1 MSGRTWS
8 SQQQDIFSWFKSEP
22 GNLVVRARAG
32 TGKTTT
38 LIEAVQQAPESEA
51 LVAAFNKRIAKEL
64 QDRLSRAAF
73 GRAEAKTL
81 HGVGFSIITRYWE
94 RVNVDGRRGYALA
107 KAAAGEQ
114 APDDM
119 ITKIAKL
126 AGLGKGALADY
137 TDEAEV
143 LEDLDALAV
152 RFGLEPDDAWQQDG
166 WTTAR
171 VVRLAWDSMKLASHR
186 DERPTID
193 YDDMLF
199 LPLYNNWARPR
210 YALVCVDEAQDMN
223 AAQLELA
230 KRVCKAEG
238 RIAVIGDD
246 RQAIYGFRG
255 ADSDAIDRL
264 KLELNAKELGLTCTY
279 RCGKKIVS
287 YAKTL
292 VPDFVAAE
300 TNGDGMIES
309 MLEPAMMEAANP
321 GDFIL
326 SRKNAPLVSI
336 CLRMLRAGKPARI
349 EGKDVAAGLRTIA
362 KKWKTRT
369 VGELI
374 ERIERWR
381 EREIERLEAKKTAAA
396 DERIDMVKDQA
407 DILLALCEGIAS
419 PAELLTRLDSLFGD
433 SEDDKRPAVIC
444 SSIHKSKG
452 LEAKR
457 VFVLKN
463 TLYPNRFARRGRE
476 KRVTDEE
483 ALEAARRAV
492 EEQNLEYVAVTRAID
507 CLVWVS

>member
-1 MSGRTWS
+1 MSGRNWS
-8 SQQQDIFSWFKSEP
+8 AQQIAIFDWFRKET

-38 LIEAVQQAPESEA
+38 LIEAVQQAPERDA

-64 QDRLSRAAF
+64 QDRLARGAF
-73 GRAEAKTL
+73 GNAEAKTL
-81 HGVGFSIITRYWE
+81 HGVGFSIVGRYWE
-94 RVNVDGRRGYALA
+94 RVNVDGKRGYELA
-107 KAAAGEQ
+107 KRAAGEQ
-114 APDDM
+114 APDEM
-119 ITKIAKL
+119 IGKVAKL
-126 AGLGKGALADY
+126 AGIGKGSLADY
-137 TDEAEV
+137 SDEVEV
-143 LEDLDALAV
+143 LEQLEALAV

-166 WTTAR
+166 WTTGR
-171 VVRLAWDSMKLASHR
+171 LVRHAWEAMKLASHR
-186 DERPTID
+186 DERPVID

-199 LPLYNNWARPR
+199 LPLFNNWARPR
-210 YALVCVDEAQDMN
+210 YSLVCVDEAQDMN

-230 KRVCKAEG
+230 RRVCRDDG

-264 KLELNAKELGLTCTY
+264 KQELQAKELGLTCTY
-279 RCGKKIVS
+279 RCGKAIVA
-287 YAKTL
+287 YAKQL

-300 TNGDGMIES
+300 TNGDGVIEDLHES
-309 MLEPAMMEAANP
+309 KLVDTAKP
-321 GDFIL
+321 GDFVL

-349 EGKDVAAGLRTIA
+349 EGKDVAAGLRAIA
-362 KKWKTRT
+362 KKWKPRS
-369 VGELI
+369 VGELM

-381 EREIERLEAKKTAAA
+381 DREVERLEAKKTTAA
-396 DERIDMVKDQA
+396 DERIETVRDQA
-407 DILLALCEGIAS
+407 DILLALCEGLAS

-433 SEDDKRPAVIC
+433 SEEDRRPTVIC

-457 VFVLKN
+457 VFVLRN
-463 TLYPNRFARRGRE
+463 TLYPNRFSRRGRE
-476 KRVTDEE
+476 KRVTEEE

>member
-1 MSGRTWS
+1 MSGRNWS
-8 SQQQDIFSWFKSEP
+8 TEQLAIFDWFKSSK

-38 LIEAVQQAPESEA
+38 LIEAVHQAPESDA

-64 QDRLSRAAF
+64 QDRLAKSAF
-73 GRAEAKTL
+73 GGAEAKTL
-81 HGVGFSIITRYWE
+81 HGIGFSIVQRYWE
-94 RVNVDGRRGYALA
+94 RVNVDNRRGYDLA

-119 ITKIAKL
+119 IGKIQKLAAIAK
-126 AGLGKGALADY
+126 GSLADY
-137 TDEAEV
+137 SDEGEV
-143 LEDLDALAV
+143 LLDLEAIAV
-152 RFGLEPDDAWQQDG
+152 RFGLEPDDNWQQDG

-171 VVRLAWDSMKLASHR
+171 VCRLAWDAMKLATHR
-186 DERPTID
+186 EERSRID

-199 LPLYNNWARPR
+199 LPLVNNWAKPR
-210 YALVCVDEAQDMN
+210 YSLVCVDEAQDMN

-230 KRVCKAEG
+230 RRVCRDDG

-255 ADSDAIDRL
+255 ADIDAIDRL
-264 KLELNAKELGLTCTY
+264 KAELQAVELGLTRTY
-279 RCGKKIVS
+279 RCGKVIVA
-287 YAKTL
+287 YAKQL
-292 VPDFVAAE
+292 VPDFVAADTNPEGLIENLHESQLTE
-300 TNGDGMIES
+300 T
-309 MLEPAMMEAANP
+309 AQP
-321 GDFIL
+321 GDFVL

-349 EGKDVAAGLRTIA
+349 EGKDVAAGLRSIA
-362 KKWKTRT
+362 KKWKARS
-369 VGELI
+369 VGDLV
-374 ERIERWR
+374 ERIQRWC
-381 EREIERLEAKKTAAA
+381 EREVERLEAKKTAAA
-396 DERIDMVKDQA
+396 DERITVVKDQA
-407 DILLALCEGIAS
+407 EILLALCEGIAT

-433 SEDDKRPAVIC
+433 SDEDRRPAVVC

-457 VFVLKN
+457 VFVLKG
-463 TLYPNRFARRGRE
+463 TLYPTRFVRRGKPQRE
-476 KRVTDEE
+476 VNEAEE
-483 ALEAARRAV
+483 AKRTL